1 MPALPPL
8 HRWDAKASLRDVD
21 ARVLAGLL
29 QKQSQNV
36 PLSIAEQFLLRNLQH
51 ELTQQQQQRGPT

>member
-8 HRWDAKASLRDVD
+8 HMWDAKASLRDVD

-29 QKQSQNV
+29 QRQSQNV

-51 ELTQQQQQRGPT
+51 ELAQQQSGPT